1 MRSVDAIPPLKFPYF
16 KFKPAVFNGFRLLS
30 GPAMTDHQR
39 RALLRRHEHQTRR
52 CGCYRRHTRRTPLPR
67 PIMAA
72 DLGPNV
78 SAAAAAACMS
88 AGGRVWW
95 WAVSRSRTPT
105 TRCRAGAC
113 ANGIIPG
120 VCGRALDVRG
130 RGCVGDGLLQRRDD
144 RRKRTH
150 ERKAGPAEFQGPVLF
165 SKVRISDLIRVR
177 MLCFFERLFHS
188 VHRFPRARLP

>member
-1 MRSVDAIPPLKFPYF
+1 MALVLSKVNMRSVDPILPLKIQNSN
-16 KFKPAVFNGFRLLS
+16 AFNGFFCRCWVLS
-30 GPAMTDHQR
+30 GSALTDHER
-39 RALLRRHEHQTRR
+39 RALLRATDPETRR
-52 CGCYRRHTRRTPLPR
+52 LWFLSPAHTTNGTSPPN
-67 PIMAA
+67 MAA
-72 DLGPNV
+72 DLDPDV

-120 VCGRALDVRG
+120 VCGRALDNRG

-150 ERKAGPAEFQGPVLF
+150 ERKAGPAE
-165 SKVRISDLIRVR
+165 
-177 MLCFFERLFHS
+177 
-188 VHRFPRARLP
+188 

>member
-1 MRSVDAIPPLKFPYF
+1 MPQRRTQHAGLQEVHLPRKERTCYRWFRDQATAATYKSGELSTRATQATHPMALVPSQVIVRSVDAIPPLKFPYF

-95 WAVSRSRTPT
+95 WAVSRSPAQEHPQ
-105 TRCRAGAC
+105 RAA
-113 ANGIIPG
+113 ALVPMRPASPL
-120 VCGRALDVRG
+120 VCV
-130 RGCVGDGLLQRRDD
+130 
-144 RRKRTH
+144 
-150 ERKAGPAEFQGPVLF
+150 
-165 SKVRISDLIRVR
+165 
-177 MLCFFERLFHS
+177 
-188 VHRFPRARLP
+188 